1 MVFRS
6 IAIVAALSLGG
17 GVAAAQTVADPQV
30 NPDVL
35 RQIQSF
41 ESVLAGAITQ
51 AGQRVTDRALQVIP
65 DVKLGFEASPLAK
78 GFWMPTGEGM
88 FFMVEVPGIQG
99 TSEMLWSRLFQL
111 MQQQNASANANPN
124 LPRVANPLPAG
135 VDPTTFMTSP
145 GKEYADYTRMAIV
158 EAMLD
163 AITLSLKDGQVLTV
177 SVGSSPN
184 PTNPLAP
191 GGRRLYLTIKAEDLS
206 ALRAKTISREEARAR
221 IIEKRY

>member
-6 IAIVAALSLGG
+6 IAIVAALSVA
-17 GVAAAQTVADPQV
+17 GVAGAQTVADPQV
-30 NPDVL
+30 QPEVL
-35 RQIQSF
+35 RQIRSF
-41 ESVLAGAITQ
+41 ETALAGAITQ

-65 DVKLGFEASPLAK
+65 DVKLDFEANPFTK

-88 FFMVEVPGIQG
+88 FFMVEVPAITG
-99 TSEMLWSRLFQL
+99 TSEMLWARLYQL
-111 MQQQNASANANPN
+111 MLQENASAVNPS
-124 LPRVANPLPAG
+124 LPRVANPLPVG
-135 VDPTTFMTSP
+135 VDPTTIMTNP
-145 GKEYADYTRMAIV
+145 GKEYGDFTRVAIV

-191 GGRRLYLTIKAEDLS
+191 GGRRLYLTIKAEDLA
-206 ALRAKTISREEARAR
+206 ALRAKTITRDEAKAR